1 MSNVDRAVDQPS
13 APQATTC
20 AVCGGRVSDDVAR
33 PASTYSP
40 PGTYRIARCASC
52 GCGETLPRPDDAEL
66 AAFYAREYKYDAHVL
81 IASEKRW
88 RARRILDVALR
99 DASAPVERV
108 LDVGCMYGYL
118 LEEARARG
126 VRDAVGVELSS
137 GPAKDARGRGLDVFQ
152 GTIEAFAEQRPEPF
166 DLVVA
171 QHVLEHVSDLSSFLQ
186 TAKKLVAPG
195 GRLCICVPNYDARA
209 RKIFREAWGWY
220 QVPVHLH
227 HFGAGSIDRLLDQ
240 CGFEVDRHVRR
251 GGDSL
256 FVLLTLLQSVG
267 RAPSS
272 EAVEPGAVGKAV
284 LRTASAVLRPYYF
297 LGDDELLV
305 LARPRPGG

>member
-1 MSNVDRAVDQPS
+1 
-13 APQATTC
+13 
-20 AVCGGRVSDDVAR
+20 
-33 PASTYSP
+33 
-40 PGTYRIARCASC
+40 
-52 GCGETLPRPDDAEL
+52 LPRPAEGEL
-66 AAFYAREYKYDAHVL
+66 EAFYTRESKYDAHVL

-88 RARRILDVALR
+88 RARRILDEALPQR
-99 DASAPVERV
+99 GGRPLRI

-126 VRDAVGVELSS
+126 VTEAVGVELSS
-137 GPAKDARGRGLDVFQ
+137 VPARDAKARGLDVYC
-152 GTIEAFAEQRPEPF
+152 GKIEDFAVERPEPF

-171 QHVLEHVSDLSSFLQ
+171 QHVLEHVEDLASFLE

-195 GRLCICVPNYDARA
+195 GQLCICVPNYDARA
-209 RKIFREAWGWY
+209 RRVFKQAWGWY

-227 HFGAGSIDRLLDQ
+227 HFGVAAIEKLLGAH
-240 CGFEVDRHVRR
+240 GFDTTRTVRR

-267 RAPSS
+267 RGPSS
-272 EAVEPGAVGKAV
+272 EAVEPGVVGKALV
-284 LRTASAVLRPYYF
+284 RTASTILRPYYF

-305 LARPRPGG
+305 IARPRSQG